1 MYWLGVWHR
10 HGTNGLVKDLAQ
22 ARAWYERSAAA
33 RNPKGLAVLGDY
45 ALHGKGGPQDK
56 ALGLVKVTQA
66 AELGSNYGAYV
77 LGVSFFRGAHGLPKD
92 PVQARFW
99 LKKVADGECEHKHLM
114 DKNVAEAAGWLRE
127 LEQE

>member
-1 MYWLGVWHR
+1 M
-10 HGTNGLVKDLAQ
+10 
-22 ARAWYERSAAA
+22 
-33 RNPKGLAVLGDY
+33 
-45 ALHGKGGPQDK
+45 
-56 ALGLVKVTQA
+56 TQA

>member
-1 MYWLGVWHR
+1 M
-10 HGTNGLVKDLAQ
+10 
-22 ARAWYERSAAA
+22 
-33 RNPKGLAVLGDY
+33 
-45 ALHGKGGPQDK
+45 

-66 AELGSNYGAYV
+66 AELGSNRGAYI
-77 LGVSFFRGAHGLPKD
+77 LGVSFFRGAYGLPKD

-127 LEQE
+127 LEQEE